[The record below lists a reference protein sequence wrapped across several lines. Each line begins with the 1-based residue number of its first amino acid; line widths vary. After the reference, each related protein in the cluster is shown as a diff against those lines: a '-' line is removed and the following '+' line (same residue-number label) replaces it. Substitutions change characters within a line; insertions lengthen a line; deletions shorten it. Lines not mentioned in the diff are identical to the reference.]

1 MALTDEEIAEIREIF
16 SHYDKN
22 DNGVMD
28 VGEFRNLLQALEADM
43 TDDEIAA
50 GLAALDE
57 NGNGTI
63 ELDEFI
69 AWWGDR

>member
-1 MALTDEEIAEIREIF
+1 MALTDEDIAEIREIF

-28 VGEFRNLLQALEADM
+28 AGEFKNLLVALDAQM
-43 TDDEIAA
+43 NDDEVAA

-57 NGNGTI
+57 NENGTI
-63 ELDEFI
+63 EFDEFI
-69 AWWGDR
+69 AWWADR